1 MKHSVTEEDLD
12 RVISQLKGVERELE
26 RLKDEV
32 RGVESDGMR
41 EREKSWNLFRKR
53 KEDMIV
59 VGTAISSSRAGGR

>member
-1 MKHSVTEEDLD
+1 MKHVVTEADID
-12 RVISQLKGVERELE
+12 RVLSQLKGVERELE

-41 EREKSWNLFRKR
+41 EREKSWSLFRKR

-59 VGTAISSSRAGGR
+59 VGTAK